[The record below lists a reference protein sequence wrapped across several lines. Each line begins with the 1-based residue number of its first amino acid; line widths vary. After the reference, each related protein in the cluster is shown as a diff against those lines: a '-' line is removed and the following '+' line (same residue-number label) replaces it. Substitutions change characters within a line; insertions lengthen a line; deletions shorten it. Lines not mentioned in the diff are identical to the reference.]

1 MRRKQFTAA
10 DAIIKSMQ
18 NLLAEQMLVLFAIL
32 AIGSWLGQFSW
43 RGMSLGTAGVLF
55 TAMVFGHFG
64 LSVPREVQDLGLL
77 LFVYAVGISAGPRF
91 FRAFRRHGIRYVL
104 IALVTVTAG
113 ALATVGV
120 ALLFNLPAD
129 LAAGLYTGAL
139 TCTPGLAAAVDIA
152 ERALPGAGATISVGY
167 GVAYP
172 FSMIS
177 VVLLVQFL
185 PRLLRRNLRHEEAAW
200 LAERSIETPDLQVK
214 TFRLTNPNC
223 AGKRVAQINP
233 HRMARAN
240 ISRVKRGEAVFA
252 AGPDVKLELG
262 DVVMVVGPVEELEK
276 LQLLLGEETHERM
289 DVNTTVLSMD
299 VEVAEESLT
308 GKTLASMRLWEQYT
322 LVITRIRRQGLE
334 IAPTGNATLEMG
346 DQIRVVGDRDAVEV
360 FVKLVHGA
368 PRRAEETSMVP
379 FLIGL
384 VLGIAVGSIP
394 VNLPNGITIKLG
406 MAGGAF
412 IVSLLVGHFGKI
424 GPFHMYVPAAAKNLS
439 RELGLMLFLAGA
451 GTNAGSH
458 FVEVLQTE
466 GWQLL
471 LAGALVTIISLVVGL
486 LLMNRIYRLNLL
498 ATMGA
503 LCATMT
509 NPPGLGAANAQT
521 ETDLPSLSYASV
533 YPTALIFKI
542 LLAQILVEVLR
553 WVMAR

>member
-1 MRRKQFTAA
+1 
-10 DAIIKSMQ
+10 MQ

-43 RGMSLGTAGVLF
+43 RGLSLGTAGVLF

-64 LSVPREVQDLGLL
+64 MSVPKDVQDLGLL

-120 ALLFNLPAD
+120 ALLFKLPSD
-129 LAAGLYTGAL
+129 LATGLFTGAL
-139 TCTPGLAAAVDIA
+139 TCTPALAAAVDVI
-152 ERALPGAGATISVGY
+152 ERTLPSMGAAVSVGY

-185 PRLLRRNLRHEEAAW
+185 PRLLRRDLRKEEAAW
-200 LAERSIETPDLQVK
+200 QAERSAETPELLVK
-214 TFRLTNPNC
+214 TYRLTNPNC
-223 AGKRVAQINP
+223 AGKRVAEINP
-233 HRMARAN
+233 HRMAQAN
-240 ISRVKRGEAVFA
+240 ISRVKRGEKVFA
-252 AGPDVKLELG
+252 AGPDVRLELD
-262 DVVMVVGPVEELEK
+262 DVVMVVGPADELEK
-276 LQLLLGEETHERM
+276 LLLLLGEETHERM

-299 VEVAEESLT
+299 VEVAAESFT

-334 IAPTGNATLEMG
+334 ITPTGNATLEMG
-346 DQIRVVGDRDAVEV
+346 DHIRVVGDRDAVQS
-360 FVKLVHGA
+360 FVGLVHGTS
-368 PRRAEETSMVP
+368 RRAEETNMVP

-394 VNLPNGITIKLG
+394 INLPNGLTIKLG

-412 IVSLLVGHFGKI
+412 IVSLLIGHFGKI
-424 GPFHMYVPAAAKNLS
+424 GPLHMYVPPAAKNLS

-451 GTNAGSH
+451 GTNAGAE
-458 FVEVLQTE
+458 FVRVLQVE

-471 LAGALVTIISLVVGL
+471 LAGALVTIISVATGL
-486 LLMNRIYRLNLL
+486 LLMNRIYRMNLL

-533 YPTALIFKI
+533 YPSALIFKI
-542 LLAQILVEVLR
+542 ILAQILVEVLR
-553 WVMAR
+553 WVLVR

>member
-1 MRRKQFTAA
+1 
-10 DAIIKSMQ
+10 MQ
-18 NLLAEQMLVLFAIL
+18 DLLAEQMLVLFIIL
-32 AIGSWLGQFSW
+32 ALGSWLGQLSW
-43 RGMSLGTAGVLF
+43 RGLSLGAAGVLF
-55 TAMVFGHFG
+55 VALVFGHFG
-64 LSVPREVQDLGLL
+64 LGVPKAVQDLGLL

-113 ALATVGV
+113 AIATVGV
-120 ALLFNLPAD
+120 ALLFNLPGD

-139 TCTPGLAAAVDIA
+139 TCPPALAAVVDVV
-152 ERALPGAGATISVGY
+152 ERSLPASGATVSVGY
-167 GVAYP
+167 GIAYP

-185 PRLLRRNLRHEEAAW
+185 PRLLRRDLRKEEAAW
-200 LAERSIETPDLQVK
+200 QVERSAETPELQVK
-214 TFRLTNPNC
+214 TYRLTNPNC
-223 AGKRVAQINP
+223 SGKRVAEVNP
-233 HRMARAN
+233 HRMALAN
-240 ISRVKRGEAVFA
+240 ISRVKRGERVFA
-252 AGPDVKLELG
+252 AGPDVRLELG
-262 DVVMVVGPVEELEK
+262 DVVMVVGPLDELEK
-276 LQLLLGEETHERM
+276 LQLLLGEEVQERM

-346 DQIRVVGDRDAVEV
+346 DHIRVVGDRDAVEI

-368 PRRAEETSMVP
+368 PRRAEETNMVP

-384 VLGIAVGSIP
+384 VIGVVVGSIP
-394 VNLPNGITIKLG
+394 LNLPNGLTIKLG

-412 IVSLLVGHFGKI
+412 IVSLLIGHFGKI
-424 GPFHMYVPAAAKNLS
+424 GPFHLYVPPAAKNLS

-451 GTNAGSH
+451 GTNAGSQ
-458 FVEVLQTE
+458 FVSVLLAE

-471 LAGALVTIISLVVGL
+471 LAGALITIISVIAGL
-486 LLMNRIYRLNLL
+486 LLMDRVYHMNLL
-498 ATMGA
+498 ASMGA
-503 LCATMT
+503 LCAGMT

-542 LLAQILVEVLR
+542 ILAQILVEVLL
-553 WVMAR
+553 WLMAR

>member
-1 MRRKQFTAA
+1 
-10 DAIIKSMQ
+10 MQ
-18 NLLAEQMLVLFAIL
+18 DLLAEQMLVLFAIL
-32 AIGSWLGQFSW
+32 AIGSWLGQISW
-43 RGMSLGTAGVLF
+43 RGLSLGTAGVLF

-64 LSVPREVQDLGLL
+64 LSVPKAVQDLGLL

-104 IALVTVTAG
+104 IALITVTAG
-113 ALATVGV
+113 AVATVGV
-120 ALLFNLPAD
+120 ALLFNLPGD

-139 TCTPGLAAAVDIA
+139 TCTPALAAAVDVV
-152 ERALPGAGATISVGY
+152 ERSLPASGATVSVGY

-172 FSMIS
+172 FSMIA

-185 PRLLRRNLRHEEAAW
+185 PRLLRRNLRTEEAAW
-200 LAERSIETPDLQVK
+200 QTERSVETPELQVK
-214 TFRLTNPNC
+214 TYRLTNPNC
-223 AGKRVAQINP
+223 SGKRVAEINP
-233 HRMARAN
+233 HRMAMAN
-240 ISRVKRGEAVFA
+240 ISRVKRGDKVFA

-262 DVVMVVGPVEELEK
+262 DVVMVVGPPEELEK

-334 IAPTGNATLEMG
+334 ITPTGNATLEMG
-346 DQIRVVGDRDAVEV
+346 DHIRVVGDRDAVDT

-384 VLGIAVGSIP
+384 VLGVVVGSIP
-394 VNLPNGITIKLG
+394 VNLPNGLTIKLG

-412 IVSLLVGHFGKI
+412 IVSLLIGHFGKI
-424 GPFHMYVPAAAKNLS
+424 GPFHMYVPPAAKNLS
-439 RELGLMLFLAGA
+439 RELGLMFFLAGA
-451 GTNAGSH
+451 GTNAGAQFLS
-458 FVEVLQTE
+458 VLQAE

-471 LAGALVTIISLVVGL
+471 LAGALVTLVSLVTGL
-486 LLMNRIYRLNLL
+486 LLMNRIYRMNLL

-509 NPPGLGAANAQT
+509 NPPGLNAANNQT

-533 YPTALIFKI
+533 YPSALIFKI
-542 LLAQILVEVLR
+542 LMAQVLVEVLH
-553 WVMAR
+553 WVTTR

>member
-1 MRRKQFTAA
+1 
-10 DAIIKSMQ
+10 MQ
-18 NLLAEQMLVLFAIL
+18 DLLAEQMLVLFAIL
-32 AIGSWLGQFSW
+32 AIGSWLGQLSW
-43 RGMSLGTAGVLF
+43 RGLSLGAAGVLF

-64 LSVPREVQDLGLL
+64 LGVPKAVQDLGLL

-91 FRAFRRHGIRYVL
+91 FRAFRRHGMRYVL
-104 IALVTVTAG
+104 IALVTVTTG

-120 ALLFNLPAD
+120 ALLFNLPGD

-139 TCTPGLAAAVDIA
+139 TCTPALAAAVDVV
-152 ERALPGAGATISVGY
+152 ERSLPAAGATVSVGY

-185 PRLLRRNLRHEEAAW
+185 PRLLRRNLPKEEASW
-200 LAERSIETPDLQVK
+200 QVERSAETPELQVK
-214 TFRLTNPNC
+214 TYRLTNPNC
-223 AGKRVAQINP
+223 AGKRVAEINP
-233 HRMARAN
+233 HRMAQAN
-240 ISRVKRGEAVFA
+240 ISRVKRGEKVFA
-252 AGPDVKLELG
+252 AGPDVTLELG
-262 DVVMVVGPVEELEK
+262 DVVMVVGPLEELEK
-276 LQLLLGEETHERM
+276 LQLLLGDETQERM

-299 VEVAEESLT
+299 VEVVEESLT

-346 DQIRVVGDRDAVEV
+346 DQIRVVGDRDAVEI

-384 VLGIAVGSIP
+384 VLGVVVGSIP

-412 IVSLLVGHFGKI
+412 IVSLLIGHFGKI

-451 GTNAGSH
+451 GTNAGAQ
-458 FVEVLQTE
+458 FIGVLQAE

-471 LAGALVTIISLVVGL
+471 LAGALVTIISVAAGL
-486 LLMNRIYRLNLL
+486 LLMDRVYHMNLL

-503 LCATMT
+503 LCASMT

-542 LLAQILVEVLR
+542 ILAQILVEALH

>member
-1 MRRKQFTAA
+1 
-10 DAIIKSMQ
+10 
-18 NLLAEQMLVLFAIL
+18 MLVLFAIL

-43 RGMSLGTAGVLF
+43 RGLSLGTAGVLF

-64 LSVPREVQDLGLL
+64 LSVPKEVQDLGLL

-120 ALLFNLPAD
+120 ALLFNLPSD
-129 LAAGLYTGAL
+129 LATGLYAGAL
-139 TCTPGLAAAVDIA
+139 TCTPALAAAVDVI
-152 ERALPGAGATISVGY
+152 ERTLPAAAATVSVGY

-185 PRLLRRNLRHEEAAW
+185 PRLLRRNLRKEEDAW
-200 LAERSIETPDLQVK
+200 QAERRAETPELQVK
-214 TFRLTNPNC
+214 TYRLTNPNC
-223 AGKRVAQINP
+223 AGKRVAEVNP
-233 HRMARAN
+233 HRLALAN
-240 ISRVKRGEAVFA
+240 ISRIKRGEKVFA
-252 AGPDVKLELG
+252 AGPDVQLELG
-262 DVVMVVGPVEELEK
+262 DVVMVVGPQEELEK
-276 LQLLLGEETHERM
+276 LQLLLGEETNERM

-299 VEVAEESLT
+299 VEVAEESFT

-346 DQIRVVGDRDAVEV
+346 DQIRVVGDRDAVQS
-360 FVKLVHGA
+360 FVKRVHGSS
-368 PRRAEETSMVP
+368 RRTEETNMVP

-394 VNLPNGITIKLG
+394 INLPNGLTIKLG

-412 IVSLLVGHFGKI
+412 IVSLLIGHFGKI
-424 GPFHMYVPAAAKNLS
+424 GPLHMYVPPAAKNLS

-451 GTNAGSH
+451 GTNAGAR

-471 LAGALVTIISLVVGL
+471 LAGAVVTIVSLITGVM
-486 LLMNRIYRLNLL
+486 LMDRVYRMNLL

-533 YPTALIFKI
+533 YPSALIFKI
-542 LLAQILVEVLR
+542 ILAQILVEVLR
-553 WVMAR
+553 WVLPR